1 MASRTPPTRRAT
13 TTATATMSTSRDCP
27 GLSLTGSPASPISP
41 IDLIASDVSLAG
53 EAPKPTKEG
62 RSGREHDAL
71 RLCLG
76 AEAPSVDRWIQAKL
90 DLRNGSGN
98 PTSQRLRGQR
108 SAE

>member
-27 GLSLTGSPASPISP
+27 GLSLTGSAASPISP

-71 RLCLG
+71 RL
-76 AEAPSVDRWIQAKL
+76 SL
-90 DLRNGSGN
+90 D
-98 PTSQRLRGQR
+98 PPIRGERIGVQVR
-108 SAE
+108 QIVGRRRGPERAHSENA